1 MLLRNNKGFTLI
13 EVLFAVLLLGIA
25 LIPIMQLM
33 PGMYRI
39 NREMITENTLSF
51 YAQDKLEEVKSNLAS
66 DFSSYDPSHTPP
78 HSQTGQDSSGDYS
91 FAATIDNS
99 INSGTYIKIVTLQAW
114 HGVAGSTYDNTQNRI
129 ELRTKVAKRP

>member
-33 PGMYRI
+33 PSMYRI

-51 YAQDKLEEVKSNLAS
+51 YAQDKLEEVKSRLAS
-66 DFSSYDPSHTPP
+66 DFLYYGPTTITTTR
-78 HSQTGQDSSGDYS
+78 TGQSVDPPNYLYEATVYSGND
-91 FAATIDNS
+91 IRE
-99 INSGTYIKIVTLQAW
+99 VRLRAW
-114 HGVAGSTYDNTQNRI
+114 HGVAGSTYANAQNRI
-129 ELRTKVAKRP
+129 ELETKVAKRL